1 MAKSNLTGLA
11 VALVIGITM
20 SPAVAHE
27 GEHFSAGEPGDLK
40 QPARVIKVS
49 MREDGK
55 KMLFEP
61 AHIIVRKGEQVRF
74 VLFNEGYENH
84 EFVLATFAENRKHA
98 QLMKKFPK
106 MEHDDPN
113 AKRLTP
119 FTEGEITWKFT
130 RRGTF
135 EYACL
140 IPGHREAGMHG
151 TIDVK

>member
-1 MAKSNLTGLA
+1 MNVLKTAIVVLLLG
-11 VALVIGITM
+11 VATLG
-20 SPAVAHE
+20 AARAHD
-27 GEHFSAGEPGDLK
+27 GHFAAGEPGNPK
-40 QPARVIKVS
+40 QPARTVKVT
-49 MREDGK
+49 MLEDGK

-61 AHIIVRKGEQVRF
+61 SHITVRKGEQIRF
-74 VLFNEGYENH
+74 VLENDGTESH

-98 QLMKKFPK
+98 ELMKKYPH
-106 MEHDDPN
+106 MEHADPN

-119 FTEGEITWKFT
+119 FTDGELIWKFT
-130 RRGTF
+130 KRGTF